1 MCFHMTTGMA
11 TQIDTLFYDSNRKG
25 VESALYSHYYKIMTT
40 PDNPKFQKR
49 FKDYSINGT
58 LLAEGVFISID
69 KYDDSKS
76 ILDGQQIRYYDNGNV
91 KCEFNYHNGKLYGTM
106 KEYNENGELNIIT
119 TYENGIK
126 NGEQTY
132 YYNNGNPQKITP
144 YHNDKI
150 NGTLQEFNESGIPI
164 YLCEYDNGLEIGKYE
179 SRTGTSIYKGLN
191 KEITQ
196 SQIPLIRISCSISQ
210 FAVPVKEA
218 TLNLLIFTPWGK
230 LFKDKYID
238 VTNFTLNLQNLSNN
252 NISCKIDNVKIEYL
266 QKDKFSQN
274 MALLEKD
281 AIDLLQKSAA
291 YIVKS
296 AYQEANQVAYNAATQ
311 SSYSSSSN
319 TTTSKADV
327 NIQNNSSSKASAA
340 GAAVVGTATV
350 VAATAATTK
359 TDSQTSGTIN
369 QRHTSTSSTTTT
381 TTDGYLRYQVY
392 QQEKTKADSVAKKNR
407 KCCS

>member
-1 MCFHMTTGMA
+1 
-11 TQIDTLFYDSNRKG
+11 
-25 VESALYSHYYKIMTT
+25 
-40 PDNPKFQKR
+40 
-49 FKDYSINGT
+49 
-58 LLAEGVFISID
+58 
-69 KYDDSKS
+69 
-76 ILDGQQIRYYDNGNV
+76 
-91 KCEFNYHNGKLYGTM
+91 
-106 KEYNENGELNIIT
+106 
-119 TYENGIK
+119 
-126 NGEQTY
+126 
-132 YYNNGNPQKITP
+132 
-144 YHNDKI
+144 
-150 NGTLQEFNESGIPI
+150 
-164 YLCEYDNGLEIGKYE
+164 
-179 SRTGTSIYKGLN
+179 
-191 KEITQ
+191 
-196 SQIPLIRISCSISQ
+196 
-210 FAVPVKEA
+210 
-218 TLNLLIFTPWGK
+218 
-230 LFKDKYID
+230 
-238 VTNFTLNLQNLSNN
+238 
-252 NISCKIDNVKIEYL
+252 
-266 QKDKFSQN
+266 

-392 QQEKTKADSVAKKNR
+392 QQEKTKADSVAKKIENAVAEAADTGIYSQFTINKNGKITKEILAYSKKKIDLIR
-407 KCCS
+407 VSFDLNGVTYVTEWTPNEVDRRY